1 MRTMALLDAR
11 GLRVGAIRP
20 PTVPEGTARL
30 RIALSAS
37 HTEADVARLIDAMGQ
52 ALAQQPCKEAA

>member
-1 MRTMALLDAR
+1 MRLSAQLDAL

-20 PTVPEGTARL
+20 PTVPAGTARL

-37 HTEADVARLIDAMGQ
+37 HGEGDVARLVDALGQ
-52 ALAQQPCKEAA
+52 VLAQPWKEAA